1 MNPQANSGF
10 PFEKPQ
16 TISPPSIPPH
26 AEVPFQLVLDAVESP
41 VPTEKITVPME
52 KITVP
57 TQKIT
62 VPMEKIT
69 VPTEK
74 ITVPTE
80 KITVPTEK
88 ITVPME
94 KITVP
99 MEKITVP
106 TEKITVPMEKIT
118 DRKERISEDFLAVR
132 KRFSCAT
139 VEKPLSHKDLNAP
152 RVLISAFCFPNFS
165 STQDRSMFRS

>member
-52 KITVP
+52 KIIVAME
-57 TQKIT
+57 KIT

-74 ITVPTE
+74 ITVP
-80 KITVPTEK
+80 
-88 ITVPME
+88 ME
-94 KITVP
+94 KI
-99 MEKITVP
+99 IVP

-139 VEKPLSHKDLNAP
+139 VEKPLSHKDPNAP